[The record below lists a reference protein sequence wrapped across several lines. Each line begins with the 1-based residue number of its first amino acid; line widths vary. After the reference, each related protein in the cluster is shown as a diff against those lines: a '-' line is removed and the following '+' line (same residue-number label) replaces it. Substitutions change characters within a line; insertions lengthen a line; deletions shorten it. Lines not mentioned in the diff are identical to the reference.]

1 MKWHFANSDFL
12 PAFTEGETSV
22 PATHLLF
29 TFTRVCLGGS
39 SGSLKWLLQ
48 FETGAVV
55 SFFGLPNPPP
65 KAGEQGHK
73 KIALEE
79 GDQKHKVYF

>member
-1 MKWHFANSDFL
+1 M
-12 PAFTEGETSV
+12 P
-22 PATHLLF
+22 LLISSQLLQGARPLSLQPTCF
-29 TFTRVCLGGS
+29 SHSHVCLGGI
-39 SGSLKWLLQ
+39 SGSLKRLLQ
-48 FETGAVV
+48 FEIGAVV
-55 SFFGLPNPPP
+55 SFFGLPNPFL